1 MPMDFD
7 VNVKVRTTG
16 AEKIDALEKQVNSLK
31 TESIKVKVD
40 VDKSSLSKVKL
51 NTNGLKI
58 KPTVDTSGIK
68 QVTKDFQMVKNLAT
82 QISQTKIKI
91 AGLDTSK
98 NANEISVLQ
107 KQLRQMESDYR
118 ILMKTFSSGFD
129 KNQLGSL
136 EKIFGNADDKIEQIN
151 AKAKDLTKSMQSAVK
166 PFNTIDATTASNKT
180 LTWLKNNS
188 KAAKDYGD
196 RLRELAELQRTA
208 TNADDLK
215 NYTKQVNEI
224 KTLAASQGKTG
235 ASFGAEF
242 KRAFGQIGQFAT
254 IYGTIQ
260 RIPEYAMKAANAVLE
275 VDTAMTE
282 LRKVSSDSDDAQ
294 IGKYFDHATE
304 SAKKYGATI
313 NEVINSA
320 ADWKRLGYSVQE
332 AEKLADVTTLLEKV
346 GDNMTQESA
355 SSGLTSTLKG
365 FQKSADEAQKI
376 VDAVNSVS
384 NTQPIATDGLF
395 SALERSA
402 SSMNAANNSLEQTIG
417 LITAANSVVQDPES
431 VGTAFKTISMRIRGA
446 TTELE
451 EAGLETDGMAESTA
465 KLREEI
471 MALSGVDIMIDE
483 NNFKSTYDILDE
495 LSQKWSDLTDIQQ
508 ASITELI
515 AGKRQG
521 NIVSALMTNFDI
533 ARESMQT
540 AMNSDGSAEK
550 ELSNYQQSLQ
560 YSLDKMKATAQEFAN
575 VTLDSSW
582 LKAGV
587 DGAQTLLEILTQLMD
602 VGGGIPLMLG
612 AIGGVKLFKNL
623 DQPKSW
629 LHSFTIEW
637 VYFYGENYMVA

>member
-1 MPMDFD
+1 M
-7 VNVKVRTTG
+7 
-16 AEKIDALEKQVNSLK
+16 A
-31 TESIKVKVD
+31 TESQRITL
-40 VDKSSLSKVKL
+40 KSSLQKTLKENSAYTEDAKAQLKSYIDEIEQLGSTMTKL
-51 NTNGLKI
+51 DYTRISNGLKE
-58 KPTVDTSGIK
+58 VNYN
-68 QVTKDFQMVKNLAT
+68 M
-82 QISQTKIKI
+82 ISQ
-91 AGLDTSK
+91 GRVGK
-98 NANEISVLQ
+98 NWIEEMG
-107 KQLRQMESDYR
+107 RG
-118 ILMKTFSSGFD
+118 MKT
-129 KNQLGSL
+129 
-136 EKIFGNADDKIEQIN
+136 
-151 AKAKDLTKSMQSAVK
+151 
-166 PFNTIDATTASNKT
+166 
-180 LTWLKNNS
+180 
-188 KAAKDYGD
+188 
-196 RLRELAELQRTA
+196 
-208 TNADDLK
+208 
-215 NYTKQVNEI
+215 
-224 KTLAASQGKTG
+224 
-235 ASFGAEF
+235 
-242 KRAFGQIGQFAT
+242 IGQFAAT
-254 IYGTIQ
+254 YGIIH
-260 RIPEYAMKAANAVLE
+260 RIPEYAMKAAKAVLE

-282 LRKVSSDSDDAQ
+282 LRKVSSDSEDAQ

-304 SAKKYGATI
+304 SAKKYGAAI

-376 VDAVNSVS
+376 ADAVNSVS
-384 NTQPIATDGLF
+384 NTQPITTDGLF

-417 LITAANSVVQDPES
+417 LITAANSVVQDAES

-446 TTELE
+446 TTELQD
-451 EAGLETDGMAESTA
+451 AGLETDGMAESTA

-495 LSQKWSDLTDIQQ
+495 LSQKWANLTDIQQ

-587 DGAQTLLEILTQLMD
+587 DGAQSLLEILTKIEKFT
-602 VGGGIPLMLG
+602 GIIPL
-612 AIGGVKLFKNL
+612 IFGGTAAVKAFKNFDRSNDFVL
-623 DQPKSW
+623 
-629 LHSFTIEW
+629 
-637 VYFYGENYMVA
+637 YGCESIVA